1 MKVNTKNMRKQFK
14 ICKMSNKIRI
24 LKFKIILQ
32 KYKKQDKKVHKS
44 ALFAQKNRKLS
55 IYKER
60 AERFEETADDP
71 QSDDREKSKKQWQ
84 SQLENI
90 HRFPAGFIKPS

>member
-1 MKVNTKNMRKQFK
+1 
-14 ICKMSNKIRI
+14 MSNKIRI

-44 ALFAQKNRKLS
+44 AFFAQKNRKLS